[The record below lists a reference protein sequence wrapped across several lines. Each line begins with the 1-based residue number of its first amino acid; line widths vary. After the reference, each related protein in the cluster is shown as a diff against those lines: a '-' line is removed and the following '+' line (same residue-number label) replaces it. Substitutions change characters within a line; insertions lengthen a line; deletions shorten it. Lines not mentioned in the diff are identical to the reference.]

1 MPPTHDVK
9 IKELMALGMAI
20 VFSYVGAVVSSIL
33 VWNYSAQNPPFQ
45 VFWWIGGVCWF
56 LALVLPA
63 RFGYRLAKRQG
74 WDGVIVVTLAV
85 IPWLVISCLVTLFVV
100 RLASC
105 LEGC

>member
-20 VFSYVGAVVSSIL
+20 VFTYVGAVVSSIL

-63 RFGYRLAKRQG
+63 RFGHLLAKRQG
-74 WDGVIVVTLAV
+74 WDGMIVAVLAV
-85 IPWLVISCLVTLFVV
+85 IPWLVITGLAILFV
-100 RLASC
+100 LSLYGNYA
-105 LEGC
+105 